1 MPGLYIQFLYRS
13 PLILCIISRHP
24 YNLNV
29 QLDIVYNQVIS
40 ILSKSMLRSIYG
52 KMGDN
57 FDLRRYLND
66 IDKRINSCVKGF
78 NEDPVVFLSGF
89 RILPLELS
97 DREFIIHVMSNCIN
111 SHSPN
116 VIFFFLIKTICLE
129 CCFCFTCCTSS
140 ISCFGN
146 DETIKFRC
154 IRF

>member
-57 FDLRRYLND
+57 FDLRRYLNG
-66 IDKRINSCVKGF
+66 IDKRIDSCVKGF

-89 RILPLELS
+89 RILPLESS
-97 DREFIIHVMSNCIN
+97 DREFIVHTMANSIN

-116 VIFFFLIKTICLE
+116 VIFLLSVYIIIILLRMLCLL
-129 CCFCFTCCTSS
+129 FSLRIVS
-140 ISCFGN
+140 WWHW
-146 DETIKFRC
+146 
-154 IRF
+154 